1 MGGRL
6 ITASRQT
13 RDLTRKP
20 ASVHPVE
27 LTGNDELKPERILLS
42 DLTQWREQLARSIA
56 RNNYG
61 YRSNDIAT
69 VVNQIIFRLIFLLVA
84 EDRGLIDAGTVKKIN
99 ESDDPYKV
107 LLKISQKM
115 DNLWIDT
122 DTGNQKKNVLIKN
135 PVIENSL
142 MKTILSRL
150 SSAGRPYDL
159 AAIPTE
165 AIAQIL
171 GYYLT
176 RTIRR
181 SATHQAVII
190 DTYDKMQYSGIS
202 DPTPAMIDYMVQS
215 TLDAARSTRSLK
227 EILPIRILD
236 PACGSGCALLCA
248 FRHLIDA
255 GDHTFFTFTEKKEIL
270 LNSIYGVDI
279 DRHAIA
285 AAKILLV
292 IKLCEGERAES
303 LPGDFFTVAG
313 EVFSELYYTIRCGN
327 ALIDPQI
334 VNDESW
340 TFCSPRERH
349 SLNLFEWSNSYPEI
363 FVAGGFDAV
372 IGIPPDGLLE
382 SREWIQHYFQRHY
395 AVFHPMID
403 HSGYFIEKGLSLLRR
418 NGILGFIM
426 SDRWFRGKAGSPLR
440 SVVKMYQI
448 EEIVYSGEPRK
459 NTKNPALCIIRIANC
474 ISSHAFFVTRISSL
488 FKGQLFDYIR
498 SHRYTLE
505 PSILDDDTW
514 TWRDTRMQDIFCK
527 VQQSGISLED
537 YVMGQVFLG
546 INTGLGGPF
555 VIDEV
560 LRKQFIKDDPGCKS
574 LIRPYVAGT
583 GITRYQTPKDPKY
596 LIFIPEGWTNDH
608 PSSISHHWRWF
619 KKRHP
624 SIARHLKLSF
634 EKAPTPRDPG
644 DHWWE
649 ISCDEELWC
658 GKHPKIFF
666 RNRFKLPAFVFDEGL
681 AIADHTIRFISS
693 SSLYLLGLLN
703 SRLMLLVFNN
713 FIQTSG
719 TEQKMHS
726 WDDLKNLPIYTPDFD
741 NPDDKA
747 RNDRM
752 VALVTEMLELHKH
765 LGHAKTD
772 QEKRLIMQEID
783 STDRQIDSLVY
794 GLYGLT
800 ADEIAVVDADS
811 A

>member
-1 MGGRL
+1 MFFPSNKKRELENISLGVRL
-6 ITASRQT
+6 ITASRKT

-27 LTGNDELKPERILLS
+27 STGNDELKPERILLS

-84 EDRGLIDAGTVKKIN
+84 EDRGLIDAGTVKKIH

-115 DNLWIDT
+115 DNLWFDP
-122 DTGNQKKNVLIKN
+122 DTGNQQKNVLIKN

-159 AAIPTE
+159 ATIPTE

-190 DTYDKMQYSGIS
+190 DTYDKTQYSGIS

-215 TLDAARSTRSLK
+215 TLDAARSTRSQE

-236 PACGSGCALLCA
+236 PACGSGFALLCA

-279 DRHAIA
+279 DRHATA
-285 AAKILLV
+285 VAKILLV
-292 IKLCEGERAES
+292 IKLCEEERAES

-372 IGIPPDGLLE
+372 HRDPP
-382 SREWIQHYFQRHY
+382 
-395 AVFHPMID
+395 
-403 HSGYFIEKGLSLLRR
+403 
-418 NGILGFIM
+418 
-426 SDRWFRGKAGSPLR
+426 
-440 SVVKMYQI
+440 
-448 EEIVYSGEPRK
+448 
-459 NTKNPALCIIRIANC
+459 
-474 ISSHAFFVTRISSL
+474 
-488 FKGQLFDYIR
+488 
-498 SHRYTLE
+498 
-505 PSILDDDTW
+505 
-514 TWRDTRMQDIFCK
+514 
-527 VQQSGISLED
+527 
-537 YVMGQVFLG
+537 
-546 INTGLGGPF
+546 
-555 VIDEV
+555 
-560 LRKQFIKDDPGCKS
+560 
-574 LIRPYVAGT
+574 
-583 GITRYQTPKDPKY
+583 
-596 LIFIPEGWTNDH
+596 GWT
-608 PSSISHHWRWF
+608 P
-619 KKRHP
+619 
-624 SIARHLKLSF
+624 
-634 EKAPTPRDPG
+634 
-644 DHWWE
+644 
-649 ISCDEELWC
+649 
-658 GKHPKIFF
+658 
-666 RNRFKLPAFVFDEGL
+666 
-681 AIADHTIRFISS
+681 
-693 SSLYLLGLLN
+693 
-703 SRLMLLVFNN
+703 
-713 FIQTSG
+713 
-719 TEQKMHS
+719 
-726 WDDLKNLPIYTPDFD
+726 
-741 NPDDKA
+741 
-747 RNDRM
+747 
-752 VALVTEMLELHKH
+752 
-765 LGHAKTD
+765 
-772 QEKRLIMQEID
+772 
-783 STDRQIDSLVY
+783 
-794 GLYGLT
+794 
-800 ADEIAVVDADS
+800 
-811 A
+811 